1 MQDAQVV
8 DEMHIARLRADAQL
22 GRASKRLEDVKGFEL
37 DLGETREAGRARVR
51 YAAEERGPV
60 EIDDQ
65 AGVVV
70 EEDGA
75 AVEVREGERPV
86 GTRESPNDV
95 GTSGGE

>member
-1 MQDAQVV
+1 MQDTEVV
-8 DEMHIARLRADAQL
+8 DEMHVVRLGSDAQL
-22 GRASKRLEDVKGFEL
+22 GCASKRFQDIEGFEL
-37 DLGETREAGRARVR
+37 RLGESRKAGGARVR
-51 YAAEERGPV
+51 YTAEERGPV

-86 GTRESPNDV
+86 GPRESPNDV